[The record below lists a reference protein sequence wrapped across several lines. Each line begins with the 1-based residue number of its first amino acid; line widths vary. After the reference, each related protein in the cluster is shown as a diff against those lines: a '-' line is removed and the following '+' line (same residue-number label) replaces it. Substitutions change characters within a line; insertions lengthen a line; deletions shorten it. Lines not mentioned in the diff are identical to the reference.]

1 MKTHFM
7 AALLSTTLLVLAH
20 SFVMFFLIATGVEM
34 KELEKAARLGRLL
47 PPPDRCPEVADLP
60 LLTGALLLVIANFI
74 LGAAVHTRALPAW
87 VHEGTAWA
95 TLATCLAALVR
106 SWRVL
111 GDNNRLIA
119 EVASRREDSPP
130 RPPDRDQSFK
140 VLIWRWLSP
149 SPSLVSPLQHEGSSA
164 TGHQRGG
171 RRREMNR
178 VIVSGLALLTA
189 ASLAACQRTPA
200 SDKAAE
206 ELKAEKE
213 RTAALELRIAELE
226 RKAAEV
232 PAPVINLPAPRTYLQ
247 APAAPGA
254 VRRARPLRRSRRP
267 ARASRSSPTSRSAL
281 EEPAERTERSRDRE
295 RDPWAATGDPGPRRE
310 EVPAGTALTLVLE
323 TPLSTE
329 TTQEGQSVTARVES
343 ASSEDGRVVLPG
355 GSVLRGRVTEVD
367 RAGRVSGRAH
377 LAVKWDTL
385 TVRGE
390 SHQIAVSD
398 LAMTAEKQHGRDA
411 KIIGGSTAAGAI
423 IGGIVNGGSGAK
435 KGAIIG
441 AGAGA
446 GAVLVNKGQDVE
458 MPAGSRWTVRV
469 KETVRI

>member
-1 MKTHFM
+1 
-7 AALLSTTLLVLAH
+7 
-20 SFVMFFLIATGVEM
+20 
-34 KELEKAARLGRLL
+34 
-47 PPPDRCPEVADLP
+47 
-60 LLTGALLLVIANFI
+60 
-74 LGAAVHTRALPAW
+74 
-87 VHEGTAWA
+87 
-95 TLATCLAALVR
+95 
-106 SWRVL
+106 
-111 GDNNRLIA
+111 
-119 EVASRREDSPP
+119 
-130 RPPDRDQSFK
+130 
-140 VLIWRWLSP
+140 
-149 SPSLVSPLQHEGSSA
+149 
-164 TGHQRGG
+164 
-171 RRREMNR
+171 MNR

-206 ELKAEKE
+206 ELKAEKDK
-213 RTAALELRIAELE
+213 TAALELRIAELE
-226 RKAAEV
+226 KKAAEV
-232 PAPVINLPAPRTYLQ
+232 PAPGMTLPAPSMNWQ
-247 APAAPGA
+247 APAPVERKT
-254 VRRARPLRRSRRP
+254 VRRAAAPKKTTTTPRVAVIEEERERV
-267 ARASRSSPTSRSAL
+267 
-281 EEPAERTERSRDRE
+281 EEPVARTERSRDRE

-329 TTQEGQSVTARVES
+329 TSREGERVTARVER
-343 ASSEDGRVVLPG
+343 ATSEDGGVVLPG
-355 GSVLRGRVTEVD
+355 GSVLQGRVTEVD

-390 SHQIAVSD
+390 SHRVSVSD
-398 LAMTAEKQHGRDA
+398 LAMTAEKQFGRDA

-446 GAVLVNKGQDVE
+446 GAVLINKGQDVE

>member
-1 MKTHFM
+1 
-7 AALLSTTLLVLAH
+7 
-20 SFVMFFLIATGVEM
+20 
-34 KELEKAARLGRLL
+34 
-47 PPPDRCPEVADLP
+47 
-60 LLTGALLLVIANFI
+60 
-74 LGAAVHTRALPAW
+74 
-87 VHEGTAWA
+87 
-95 TLATCLAALVR
+95 
-106 SWRVL
+106 
-111 GDNNRLIA
+111 
-119 EVASRREDSPP
+119 
-130 RPPDRDQSFK
+130 
-140 VLIWRWLSP
+140 
-149 SPSLVSPLQHEGSSA
+149 
-164 TGHQRGG
+164 
-171 RRREMNR
+171 MNR

-213 RTAALELRIAELE
+213 KTAALEQRIAELE
-226 RKAAEV
+226 KKAAEV
-232 PAPVINLPAPRTYLQ
+232 TAPGLNLPAPSMNYQ
-247 APAAPGA
+247 APAAAPA
-254 VRRARPLRRSRRP
+254 PRPVERKTVRRAAAPKKTSTASGVP
-267 ARASRSSPTSRSAL
+267 VIDEQKQRAD
-281 EEPAERTERSRDRE
+281 EPQARTEGSSDRQ

-310 EVPAGTALTLVLE
+310 EIPAGTALTLVLE

-329 TTQEGQSVTARVES
+329 TTREGESVTARVDRATS
-343 ASSEDGRVVLPG
+343 DDGSVVLPG

-390 SHQIAVSD
+390 SHRIAVSD
-398 LAMTAEKQHGRDA
+398 LAMTAEAQHGRDA

-446 GAVLVNKGQDVE
+446 GAVLINKGQDVE
-458 MPAGSRWTVRV
+458 MPAGSRWTVHV
-469 KETVRI
+469 KETVRL

>member
-1 MKTHFM
+1 
-7 AALLSTTLLVLAH
+7 
-20 SFVMFFLIATGVEM
+20 
-34 KELEKAARLGRLL
+34 
-47 PPPDRCPEVADLP
+47 
-60 LLTGALLLVIANFI
+60 
-74 LGAAVHTRALPAW
+74 
-87 VHEGTAWA
+87 
-95 TLATCLAALVR
+95 
-106 SWRVL
+106 
-111 GDNNRLIA
+111 
-119 EVASRREDSPP
+119 
-130 RPPDRDQSFK
+130 
-140 VLIWRWLSP
+140 
-149 SPSLVSPLQHEGSSA
+149 
-164 TGHQRGG
+164 
-171 RRREMNR
+171 MNR

-213 RTAALELRIAELE
+213 KTAALEQRIADLE
-226 RKAAEV
+226 NKAAEV
-232 PAPVINLPAPRTYLQ
+232 PAPAVSLPAPSMNYQ
-247 APAAPGA
+247 APAAPA
-254 VRRARPLRRSRRP
+254 PVERKTVRRAAAPKKTTASPRVAVIDERE
-267 ARASRSSPTSRSAL
+267 RA
-281 EEPAERTERSRDRE
+281 EEPASRDRE
-295 RDPWAATGDPGPRRE
+295 RDPLAATGDPGPRRE
-310 EVPAGTALTLVLE
+310 EEIPAGTALSLVLE

-329 TTQEGQSVTARVES
+329 TTREGQAVTARVERATS
-343 ASSEDGRVVLPG
+343 DDGRVVLPG

-390 SHQIAVSD
+390 SHRVAVSD
-398 LAMTAEKQHGRDA
+398 LAMTAEAQHGRDA

-469 KETVRI
+469 RETVRL